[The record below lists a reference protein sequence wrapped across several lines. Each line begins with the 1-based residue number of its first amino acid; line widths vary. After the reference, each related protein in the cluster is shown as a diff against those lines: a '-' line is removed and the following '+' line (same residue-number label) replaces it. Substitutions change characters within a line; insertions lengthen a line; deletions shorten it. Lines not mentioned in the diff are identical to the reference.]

1 MIMTNPTKIGIDLG
15 GTNLRVA
22 LVADGKIVR
31 KFEKPL
37 ENKHDL
43 PSTIEQLTSA
53 IEQILVADVSGIGIG
68 VPSVVDTQRG
78 IVYNV
83 ANISSWVEVHLKA
96 LLEDKFSL
104 PVFVNN
110 DVNCFVLG
118 EHAFGEARKCSSVV
132 GLTIGTGLGAGIVID
147 NRLYEGNNAGAGEIG
162 LLPYLDKNIEYYC
175 SSTFFSDIHQSNG
188 YECYKKAFEGNATA
202 LKIWDEFGKHFAQA
216 IKCVVLAYDPQMIVV
231 GGSISKAHRFFNAS
245 MLNGLNDFPFPK
257 SIEKLK
263 IAFTDNENSNI
274 LGATLLF

>member
-1 MIMTNPTKIGIDLG
+1 MIMTNPYKIGIDLG

-22 LVADGKIVR
+22 LVNDGKIEN

-43 PSTIEQLTSA
+43 NSTIDQLTSA
-53 IEQILVADVSGIGIG
+53 IEHVIVPEVIGIGIG

-83 ANISSWVEVHLKA
+83 ANIPSWIEVHLKA
-96 LLEDKFSL
+96 LLEEKFNL
-104 PVFVNN
+104 PVYVNN

-118 EHAFGEARKCSSVV
+118 EHAYGEARTYSSVV
-132 GLTIGTGLGAGIVID
+132 GLTIGTGLGAGIVIK
-147 NRLYEGNNAGAGEIG
+147 NHLYEGNNTGAGEIG
-162 LLPYLDKNIEYYC
+162 LLPYLEQNIEYYC
-175 SSTFFSDIHQSNG
+175 SSSFFSEIHQSNG
-188 YECYKKAFEGNATA
+188 YECYKKALEGNTKA
-202 LKIWDEFGKHFAQA
+202 LEIWDEFGKHFAQA

-231 GGSISKAHRFFNAS
+231 GGSISKSHRFFNAS

-274 LGATLLF
+274 LGASLLF